1 MTEKLCPKCGATI
14 LPNAPRGFCSV
25 CLLKTGLGEFADAN
39 AETLSRARVPT
50 HFGDY
55 ELGEEIGRGGQ
66 GVVYR
71 ARQKSLNRTVAL
83 KVVGLGQWSS
93 TPHLKRFR
101 RDAEAAAKLEHP
113 QIVPIYEI
121 GERDGSCYFSMKFV
135 EGGQLDEAI
144 KHEQFSTRRAAELLV
159 KIARTVHFA
168 HEHGILHRDIKPGNI
183 LLDKNGEP
191 HLTDF
196 GLARLTEQESSVTN
210 SFDVLGTPSYM
221 PPEQAG
227 GHTKELTAAADVY
240 SLGAVFY
247 QMLTGE
253 PPFAGGTTYETIRLV
268 LETEPRNPRARNPR
282 VDIDLATIC
291 LNCLNKDPAKRY
303 PTAGALADDI
313 ERWLRHEP
321 IRARRSGPLSH
332 AKKWLQRNP
341 AAAVATVSLIALIAA
356 VGVIMSKGNLVSSGP
371 TIGIA
376 VLPFENLSENKEG
389 EVFADGVQDDILTKL
404 AKISGLKV
412 ISRSS
417 VMGYRGARDI
427 QQIGRALNVSHVLEG
442 SVRKDGGKI
451 HFNTKLVDARTDTHI
466 WAEEYDHYLNNMFVV
481 QSDIAKKVAE
491 LLHAKISPA
500 EKQSIERAPTTD
512 LTAYDLYTQAKTLL
526 FSTTLSTATE
536 PNLRRAVE
544 LFNQAVT
551 RDPSFFDAYYQL
563 TYTNELL
570 YSAGFDHTAERL
582 AFADAA
588 LQAAI
593 RLRPDAAETHLARA
607 QYLYYGSRDYNG
619 ALAELEKAHRD
630 LPNDPR
636 FFELTGYI
644 LRRRGQ
650 PEEALRNLEK
660 VVELDPRNYDIM
672 EQLALS
678 YQFLRR
684 YPEAAAILDRAS
696 TIIPEDVVV
705 KVARALVD
713 FYWKADTKPLHQ
725 MVESI
730 RGGEPGAIS
739 QVADNWF
746 FCAMAERDP
755 TEAEHALATLGAD
768 QPSFSDGAVR
778 LSHSFGEGLLA
789 RMMKDEAKARAAFT
803 KARAEQEKIVQ
814 AQPDYGPTLCV
825 LALIDAALAH
835 KDVALEEGRRAI
847 ELLPVEKDF
856 SNGNF
861 ILQYFAIIAA
871 WTGETDLA
879 LQQLEIGVRAPIASQ
894 VVTYG
899 TLKLLPLWDPLRGD
913 PRFEKIVNSLAPK

>member
-1 MTEKLCPKCGATI
+1 MTGKLCPRCGATI
-14 LPNAPRGFCSV
+14 PADAPRGFCSV
-25 CLLKTGLGEFADAN
+25 CLLRTGLGEFADAN
-39 AETLSRARVPT
+39 GENLSHVRIPT

-121 GERDGSCYFSMKFV
+121 GERDGSCYFSMKFI

-144 KHEQFSTRRAAELLV
+144 RHQQISTRRAAELLV

-183 LLDKNGEP
+183 LLDRNGEP

-196 GLARLTEQESSVTN
+196 GLARLMEQESSVTN

-221 PPEQAG
+221 SPEQAR

-247 QMLTGE
+247 QLLTGE
-253 PPFAGGTTYETIRLV
+253 PPFAGGTTYETIRMV

-291 LNCLNKDPAKRY
+291 LNCLNKNPAKRY
-303 PTAGALADDI
+303 TTAGALADDL

-321 IRARRSGPLSH
+321 IRARRTGPFSH

-341 AAAVATVSLIALIAA
+341 AAALATVSLAALVAA
-356 VGVIMSKGNLVSSGP
+356 VGVIMWKGNLLSSGP

-376 VLPFENLSENKEG
+376 VLPFQNLSENKEG

-404 AKISGLKV
+404 AKISDLKV

-417 VMGYRGARDI
+417 VMSYRGARDI
-427 QQIGRALNVSHVLEG
+427 QEIGRALNVSHVLEG
-442 SVRKDGGKI
+442 SVRKEGGKI
-451 HFNTKLVDARTDTHI
+451 HFNTKLVDARTNTHI
-466 WAEEYDHYLNNMFVV
+466 WAEEYDHYLNNVFAV

-491 LLHAKISPA
+491 HLHAKISPA
-500 EKQSIERAPTTD
+500 EKRSIERAPTTD
-512 LTAYDLYTQAKTLL
+512 LAAYDLYTRAKTLL
-526 FSTTLSTATE
+526 FATTLSTATE
-536 PNLRRAVE
+536 PNLRQSVE
-544 LFNQAVT
+544 LFDQAVA
-551 RDPSFFDAYYQL
+551 RDPSFFDAYFQL
-563 TYTNELL
+563 TFAHELL
-570 YSAGFDHTAERL
+570 YSAGFDHTADRL
-582 AFADAA
+582 ALADAA

-593 RLRPDAAETHLARA
+593 RLRPDAEETHLALA
-607 QYLYYGSRDYNG
+607 QHLYYGSRDYSG
-619 ALAELEKAHRD
+619 ALAELEKARRS

-636 FFELTGYI
+636 VFELTGYI

-672 EQLALS
+672 EQIALS

-684 YPEAAAILDRAS
+684 YPEAAAILDRAL
-696 TIIPEDVVV
+696 TIIPEDIVV
-705 KVARALVD
+705 KVARTLVD
-713 FYWKADTKPLHQ
+713 FYWKADTKALHQ
-725 MVESI
+725 MIESL
-730 RGGEPGAIS
+730 RVGEPGAIS
-739 QVADNWF
+739 QVADNWS
-746 FCAMAERDP
+746 FCALAERDP
-755 TEAEHALATLGAD
+755 TEAEQALAALD
-768 QPSFSDGAVR
+768 SDKPWFSDGAIR

-789 RMMKDEAKARAAFT
+789 RMMSDEGKARAAFT
-803 KARAEQEKIVQ
+803 RARAEQEKIVQ
-814 AQPDYGPTLCV
+814 AQPDYGPALCV
-825 LALIDAALAH
+825 LALIDAALGR

-847 ELLPVEKDF
+847 ELLPTEKDF

-861 ILQYFAIIAA
+861 IRQYFAIIAA
-871 WTGETDLA
+871 WSDQKDLA

-899 TLKLLPLWDPLRGD
+899 TLKLFPFWDPLRGD
-913 PRFEKIVNSLAPK
+913 PRFEKIVSSLAPK